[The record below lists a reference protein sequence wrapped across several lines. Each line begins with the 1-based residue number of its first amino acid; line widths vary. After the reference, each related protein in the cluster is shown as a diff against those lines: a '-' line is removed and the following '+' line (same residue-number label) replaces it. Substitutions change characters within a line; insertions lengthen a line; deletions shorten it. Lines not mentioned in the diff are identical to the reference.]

1 MKLFNYYIIDEC
13 LDVKSILKELDIFK
27 SEGKIEYDL
36 DLSTD
41 VFKIED
47 LDLEDKDVCRL
58 IELFEDND
66 IYPYLD
72 KDDDDDDDVD
82 NDNEDF
88 GYYDGDDDY

>member
-72 KDDDDDDDVD
+72 KDDDDDDVD

>member
-72 KDDDDDDDVD
+72 KDDDDDVD